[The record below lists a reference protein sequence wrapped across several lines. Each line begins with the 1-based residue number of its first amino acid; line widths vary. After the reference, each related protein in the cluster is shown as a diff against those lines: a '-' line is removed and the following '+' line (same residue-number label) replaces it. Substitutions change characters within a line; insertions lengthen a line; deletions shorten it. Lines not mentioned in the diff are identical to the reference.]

1 MSVSGNIVNTSGQV
15 AAISGQAI
23 TVSGNIV
30 NTSGQV
36 AQVSGQAVTIS
47 GNWIVFS
54 GGLISVS
61 GNVMLTSG
69 QVAQV
74 SGQAVTV
81 SGNRVQLTYITTA
94 VRTRNLLPASFA
106 SGGTVLLS
114 GDVSQITIR
123 ALSGNASVVFV
134 GGVTAGD
141 APWANSAASG
151 AGFPLGPGDGMEFPV
166 TNFNLV
172 AVCAATARHIW

>member
-1 MSVSGNIVNTSGQV
+1 
-15 AAISGQAI
+15 
-23 TVSGNIV
+23 
-30 NTSGQV
+30 
-36 AQVSGQAVTIS
+36 
-47 GNWIVFS
+47 
-54 GGLISVS
+54 
-61 GNVMLTSG
+61 MLTSG

-74 SGQAVTV
+74 SGQVVTISGNVVNV
-81 SGNRVQLTYITTA
+81 SGSIVRPTYVTTA

-114 GDVSQITIR
+114 GDVSQITLR

-134 GGVTAGD
+134 GGVTVAD

-166 TNFNLV
+166 ANFNLV
-172 AVCAATARHIW
+172 AVCAATAATSGDKIGYMGVQY